1 MTPFTPLAAALLLA
15 APVTAQSVYQTDIDF
30 ALEQLEEQCGK
41 FFESKDIDWK
51 KVSKE
56 MRKAAKDVDSDVA
69 HRVLLTRLLARLRD
83 GHAELRLLEAGKEV
97 GWVEGGIFGTK
108 TERGGTGLAL
118 CQVGK
123 KFYVKAVAGPA
134 EDAQVEPGSEVL
146 KIDGVKT
153 ADWVDARIEEYGD
166 LVSWSTPTQAFFW
179 ATHWGMSGEVGGRMK
194 LEVKEPG
201 GKKKKRT
208 ITIGKSSMRMAG
220 PSVWQDDLQ
229 TEGNVS
235 WTTLEGGWG
244 YIYLR
249 RCKSSIVAEMDAALA
264 ALGDVPGV
272 ILDFR
277 GNSGGGFDH
286 DALLGR
292 FVPEGKE
299 LSFVKRIPSAGPL
312 QYGGPVVV
320 IVDGTAVSAAETA
333 SGMFKEEGRG
343 LMIGES
349 TTAGMSASKTTI
361 ELPSGLF
368 SLYVSVNSNK
378 SRWQGG
384 RGIEG
389 VGVEPHR
396 LVEFDPEDLAA
407 GIDTMVRIAA
417 EVLEDGTWK
426 EVPYKPGS
434 FGWKKP

>member
-1 MTPFTPLAAALLLA
+1 MKFLTAAVLLA
-15 APVTAQSVYQTDIDF
+15 ATPAAAQSVYEEDMDY
-30 ALEQLEEQCGK
+30 ALEQLEEKCGQ
-41 FFESKDIDWK
+41 FFEQKDIDWK

-56 MRKAAKDVDSDVA
+56 MRKAAKEVETDVE
-69 HRVLLTRLLARLRD
+69 HRVLMTRLLARLRD

-97 GWVEGGIFGTK
+97 GWIEDGIFGTK
-108 TERGGTGLAL
+108 TKRGGTGLAL
-118 CQVGK
+118 CKVGK

-134 EDAQVEPGSEVL
+134 EDARVLPGSEVL
-146 KIDGVKT
+146 KIDGEKA
-153 ADWVDARIEEYGD
+153 ADWIDLRIEEYGD
-166 LVSWSTPTQAFFW
+166 LVSWSTPTQALFW

-194 LEVKEPG
+194 LELKEPG

-208 ITIGKSSMRMAG
+208 ITIGKSSVRMAG
-220 PSVWQDDLQ
+220 PALWQEDLQ

-249 RCKSSIVAEMDAALA
+249 RCKSSIVAEMDVALA
-264 ALGDVPGV
+264 ALGNPPGV

-292 FVPEGKE
+292 FVAEGKE
-299 LSFVKRIPSAGPL
+299 LSFAKRIPSAGPL

-320 IVDGTAVSAAETA
+320 IVDGTSVSAAETA

-368 SLYVSVNSNK
+368 GLYVSVNSNK
-378 SRWQGG
+378 SRWQNG

-396 LVEFDPEDLAA
+396 LAEFDPEDLAA
-407 GIDTMVRIAA
+407 GVDTMVRVACEA
-417 EVLEDGTWK
+417 LEEKSWK
-426 EVPYKPGS
+426 EVPYKPES